1 MQEMQEMW
9 VWSLGLKDPLEK
21 EMATHSIFFPG
32 ESCGQRSLEGYSS
45 WGCKELNMTE
55 QLNTHTHTH
64 THTHT
69 VVWGCICVC
78 RNMWVSVSVCVPA
91 VVALVCLVQSYG
103 YRTFLSGERPGLPLS
118 WLCLISGSPQ
128 PCRWPMSWSSSAQID
143 TVNRGEAHGSQRS
156 WCLPHHCRSPRVLGR
171 KEDPRWQGE
180 HRLQQ
185 IEGAEEAGNLLQI
198 WLL

>member
-21 EMATHSIFFPG
+21 EMATHSSILPWRILWTEEPG
-32 ESCGQRSLEGYSS
+32 SLQFMRLQRAKYDRAT
-45 WGCKELNMTE
+45 K
-55 QLNTHTHTH
+55 HTHTH
-64 THTHT
+64 M
-69 VVWGCICVC
+69 VVWGCVCVC
-78 RNMWVSVSVCVPA
+78 RNMWVSVCVSA
-91 VVALVCLVQSYG
+91 MVALVGLVQSYG

-156 WCLPHHCRSPRVLGR
+156 RCLPHHRRSPRVLGR
-171 KEDPRWQGE
+171 KEDPHWQGE
-180 HRLQQ
+180 HRFQQ
-185 IEGAEEAGNLLQI
+185 IEGAEEAGNLL
-198 WLL
+198 